1 MEISGVL
8 FRLIWQKKRRS
19 PVHQWIAYRHLDKN
33 RLSTVHWWIVTKII
47 CIHVQSTDDW
57 WTEYWLKITHQ
68 SIDGLNIYPDL
79 PKNHAQSTDG
89 LNASAPVKITGIVH
103 WWIEILLA
111 VAWSPNSPLMDYM
124 LLHSSKSHTRF
135 TDGLK
140 FFATDLINK
149 YPVHWWIEFLP
160 LPWQKKTQSTDGLK
174 IVCWWNKNFRCFA
187 TDLN

>member
-1 MEISGVL
+1 MD
-8 FRLIWQKKRRS
+8 
-19 PVHQWIAYRHLDKN
+19 WILAKN
-33 RLSTVHWWIVTKII
+33 H
-47 CIHVQSTDDW
+47 
-57 WTEYWLKITHQ
+57 THQ

-124 LLHSSKSHTRF
+124 LLHSSKSHAQS

-140 FFATDLINK
+140 FSATDLINK

-160 LPWQKKTQSTDGLK
+160 LPWQKKKQSSDGLK
-174 IVCWWNKNFRCFA
+174 FVCCWNKNFLCFA
-187 TDLN
+187 RQNHTNSPLIDWILHSSKSYALYAMMDWNFTLALTLINAYIPLQNPKI

>member
-1 MEISGVL
+1 MDC
-8 FRLIWQKKRRS
+8 
-19 PVHQWIAYRHLDKN
+19 DKN
-33 RLSTVHWWIVTKII
+33 YLHTCTVH
-47 CIHVQSTDDW
+47 W

-111 VAWSPNSPLMDYM
+111 VTWSPNSPPMEYI
-124 LLHSSKSHTRF
+124 LLHSSKSHAQS

-187 TDLN
+187 TDLNSLMCTVHWWTDSQSTDGLNCYPCPDKKKKNSPPMD